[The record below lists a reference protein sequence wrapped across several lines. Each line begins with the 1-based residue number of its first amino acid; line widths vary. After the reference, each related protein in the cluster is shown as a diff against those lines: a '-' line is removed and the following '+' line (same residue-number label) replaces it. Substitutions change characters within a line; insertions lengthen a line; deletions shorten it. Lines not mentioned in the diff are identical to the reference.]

1 MSKRYVNA
9 KDVFPEELLL
19 AMSKAVGGSAAQ
31 FYLPRY
37 EELIRPQRIDFV
49 WKLFESGVTVPK
61 IAERLG
67 VGERTVWRM
76 LKQARESKEKPNG
89 KLT

>member
-9 KDVFPEELLL
+9 KDVFSEELLL

-37 EELIRPQRIDFV
+37 EDLIRDQRVDFV

-61 IAERLG
+61 IADQLG
-67 VGERTVWRM
+67 VCERTVWRI
-76 LKQARESKEKPNG
+76 LKKVRDGGG
-89 KLT
+89 KNDER